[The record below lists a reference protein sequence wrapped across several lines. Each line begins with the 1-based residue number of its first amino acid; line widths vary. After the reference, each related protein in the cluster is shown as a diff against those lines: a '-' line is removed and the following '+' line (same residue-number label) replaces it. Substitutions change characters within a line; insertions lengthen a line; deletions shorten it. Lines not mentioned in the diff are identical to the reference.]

1 MAQGVDGSDN
11 GIGLG
16 VVGDGM
22 LERADHGPAGD
33 SRVDGEEDVVQ
44 DDEDVE
50 GTRLADPPGLVAML
64 AVVCV
69 EQGDGGRVDSGDG
82 QRHDGLQGAVV
93 DVLGDGER
101 VPEAREGSL
110 GDRRWDGRRGGVWGK
125 LEDGPLGELARVE
138 ARSCTRHDGGGGV
151 KKDDWAGRGRGGVG
165 GRELVRES
173 VSAGAQ
179 WAPVCVVLTVTTYL
193 CHTLDVDFH
202 LTLQLSQQKER
213 EKKAQAAARRRIK
226 HYR

>member
-33 SRVDGEEDVVQ
+33 GRVDGEEDVVQ

-50 GTRLADPPGLVAML
+50 GTRLADPPRLVAML

-69 EQGDGGRVDSGDG
+69 EQGDGGGVDGGHG
-82 QRHDGLQGAVV
+82 QRDDGLQHGVV
-93 DVLGDGER
+93 DARGDGER
-101 VPEAREGSL
+101 VPEAGEGRIRD
-110 GDRRWDGRRGGVWGK
+110 GRGDGRRCGIGRES
-125 LEDGPLGELARVE
+125 EDGPLGELARVE
-138 ARSCTRHDGGGGV
+138 ARSCARHDGGGGL
-151 KKDDWAGRGRGGVG
+151 KKDDWAGRVRGGVG

-179 WAPVCVVLTVTTYL
+179 WVPVCVVLTVTTYL

-202 LTLQLSQQKER
+202 
-213 EKKAQAAARRRIK
+213 
-226 HYR
+226 